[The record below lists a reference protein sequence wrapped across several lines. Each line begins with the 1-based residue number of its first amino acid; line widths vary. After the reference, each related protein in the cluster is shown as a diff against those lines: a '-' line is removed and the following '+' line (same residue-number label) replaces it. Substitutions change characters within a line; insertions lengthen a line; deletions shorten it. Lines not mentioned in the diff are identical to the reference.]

1 MPTTDEAESAALE
14 AARRYPEPTGEHSY
28 GRIGFIAGARWQR
41 SRAEWERNR
50 PISDEAVRAAA
61 RSLAQDDPGF
71 EDDYLDMARAALEAA
86 RGTKQ

>member
-1 MPTTDEAESAALE
+1 MPTTDEAREAGYSAVWRSGALTEDAWANARIWRAVEAALD
-14 AARRYPEPTGEHSY
+14 G
-28 GRIGFIAGARWQR
+28 
-41 SRAEWERNR
+41 RAEWERNR